1 MQNILKI
8 KMINKILAMATI
20 VITVAACQPKSE
32 SADAKK
38 AKLEQLKKDLQN
50 TQQQIATLE
59 KELKIS
65 PDAGKVQNTVA
76 VVSTKD
82 TVFKHYIQVQGR
94 IESDQ
99 NLWLMPK
106 MPGAAITSLNV
117 KRGDKV
123 SKGQVLAV
131 QESGA
136 MANQIDEI
144 KNQLD
149 LAKTMYQKQKNLWDQ
164 KIGTEIQYLSAKN
177 NKEALEKRLATA
189 QEQLSLYTLR
199 APISGTIDDLTL
211 KLGEIPTPGI
221 GGIRLVDYTKA
232 KVVADI
238 SENYASKVNTGD
250 QVLLSYPDIK
260 RNVTTKVRTVSRVIN
275 SSARTFTIE
284 AEPGSV
290 TNDLHPNMIAIVKIN
305 DYTNQ
310 KARLVPINVV
320 QNDEKGQF
328 VYVVEKQGTQSIAK
342 KKVVTVGQTYEGLTE
357 ILKGIEDNDQIIS
370 SGYQNVVDGQPV
382 NL

>member
-1 MQNILKI
+1 MISRILSVV
-8 KMINKILAMATI
+8 AI
-20 VITVAACQPKSE
+20 VFMVVACKPKDST
-32 SADAKK
+32 DAKK
-38 AKLEQLKKDLQN
+38 AKLEQLKKDLQV
-50 TQQQIATLE
+50 TQSQISALE
-59 KELKIS
+59 KELNIS
-65 PDAGKVQNTVA
+65 SDDSKVKSTVS
-76 VVSTKD
+76 VISTKD

-106 MPGAAITSLNV
+106 IPGASITSLNV

-123 SKGQVLAV
+123 TKGQVLAI
-131 QESGA
+131 QESGS
-136 MANQIDEI
+136 MSNSIDEI
-144 KNQLD
+144 KNSLD
-149 LAKTMYQKQKNLWDQ
+149 LAKTVYQKQKNLWDQ

-177 NKEALEKRLATA
+177 NKDALEKRLATM

-211 KLGEIPTPGI
+211 KLGEIPTPGT

-238 SENYASKVNTGD
+238 SENYASKVNGGD
-250 QVLLSYPDIK
+250 QVLLKYPDIN
-260 RNVTTKVRTVSRVIN
+260 RDVTTKVRTVSRVIN

-284 AEPGSV
+284 AEPGPI

-305 DYTNQ
+305 DYTNP
-310 KARLVPINVV
+310 KARLVPINVI

-328 VYVVEKQGTQSIAK
+328 VYVVDKEGNQNIAK
-342 KKVVTVGQTYEGLTE
+342 KKIVTVGQTYDGLSE
-357 ILKGIEDNDQIIS
+357 ILSGIGDNDQVIS